1 MQKQTKTEIIY
12 HVLFEYVSMLLG
24 TFGCFIEQ
32 DEILKN
38 SLQCA
43 YDHLDEIIS
52 KEVRGDIV
60 EQYVVT
66 LYED

>member
-1 MQKQTKTEIIY
+1 MQKQTKTEICY
-12 HVLFEYVSMLLG
+12 HFLFESLSMLLG

-32 DEILKN
+32 DEVLKN

-43 YDHLDEIIS
+43 YDYLDGIIS
-52 KEVRGDIV
+52 KEAMGDIL

-66 LYED
+66 VYQD

>member
-1 MQKQTKTEIIY
+1 MQKQTKTELVY
-12 HVLFEYVSMLLG
+12 HFLFEYVSMLLSN
-24 TFGCFIEQ
+24 FGCFIEQ

-43 YDHLDEIIS
+43 YDHLDCIIS
-52 KEVRGDIV
+52 KEGTGDIV